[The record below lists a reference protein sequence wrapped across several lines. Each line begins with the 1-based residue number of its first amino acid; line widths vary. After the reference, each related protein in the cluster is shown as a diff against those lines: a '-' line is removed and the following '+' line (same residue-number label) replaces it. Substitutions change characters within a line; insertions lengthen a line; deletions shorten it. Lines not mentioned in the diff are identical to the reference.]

1 MCLFGTKLSSS
12 RYLPT
17 RHRVSVCAG
26 LTAVCHSHVCAAW
39 TNRPNP
45 LDWLPPS
52 PTPRPHALGLL
63 PGDLSWDLFQGRTQS
78 SPSKCLLA
86 MDAISTHLWDLCSKQ
101 PAIHVI
107 PRDRAVGTYTG
118 HHAGSREIVAVL
130 VCFFFLSA
138 VARLGNVA
146 VVPMRPASLQ
156 PYEERRGGVIRFGSR
171 RSRLVR

>member
-1 MCLFGTKLSSS
+1 M
-12 RYLPT
+12 
-17 RHRVSVCAG
+17 
-26 LTAVCHSHVCAAW
+26 
-39 TNRPNP
+39 P
-45 LDWLPPS
+45 LAP
-52 PTPRPHALGLL
+52 L

-86 MDAISTHLWDLCSKQ
+86 MDAISTYLWDLCSKQ

-130 VCFFFLSA
+130 VCFFFSSA
-138 VARLGNVA
+138 AARLGNVA

-156 PYEERRGGVIRFGSR
+156 PYEERRGGGGGSFVSVPDVLGWFGRFFYLAFFFLHCLTRDEGDGQARGR
-171 RSRLVR
+171 RAWWFGGVGRGERGGDPSPLRLGRWGL